1 MGLQVSAPVMTEKI
15 SPKRTIDR
23 KKREALALKANM
35 KRRKEQAKAKP
46 EKTEQNPKT
55 N

>member
-1 MGLQVSAPVMTEKI
+1 MKMEKQVLANKTA
-15 SPKRTIDR
+15 DR

-55 N
+55 S

>member
-1 MGLQVSAPVMTEKI
+1 MKMEKLALA
-15 SPKRTIDR
+15 KKTADR